1 MTMAEKTKLL
11 PHHERVLA
19 VLNAR
24 TAPYGEKCSHFAP
37 IARDAEMD
45 VREVRRIVRRLAR
58 RGFAE
63 FHSTLITEE
72 GDLAGA
78 GYCITP
84 EGQKL
89 VPEVNEEPA
98 F

>member
-1 MTMAEKTKLL
+1 MAEKVKLL
-11 PHHERVLA
+11 PHHQR
-19 VLNAR
+19 VLNALNER
-24 TAPYGEKCSHFAP
+24 TSPYGEMCAHFAP
-37 IARDAEMD
+37 IARDTEMD

-63 FHSTLITEE
+63 FHSALITED
-72 GDLAGA
+72 GDFAGA

-84 EGQKL
+84 AGQKL
-89 VPEVNEEPA
+89 VPEVEEEPA